1 MKHFHLTVSISLFVA
16 SLTFAQNGVGAEG
29 QRDLLP
35 PTGTS
40 PTAVLGV
47 ASPAPEVG
55 RASTLVAPAP
65 IAEPARP
72 PVSRSKKRGQIGDYD
87 FGEVLQT
94 MQASVRPLASEL
106 DQNFP
111 RFIAQIDDAITLMEQ
126 GQSIQGIT
134 LSKNAVDGV
143 LASRENVVNPLWE
156 AQFYLNEQ
164 IGVVRSRLA
173 QSLTNNDPTTN
184 AGTFQAQTAKTL
196 DTVAKRVAETKDPIR
211 KKRLIA
217 HYRTLRTL
225 STVKGKTIGMTPDQ
239 RKLWH
244 GVLRVLEQASLAH
257 QQVLMGS
264 ESLFAQLDGTS
275 IQLRD
280 YLGLMQTVDGV
291 DKLLGSFEG
300 GGMEAFVEGMCTLQ
314 EQMEHFSESM
324 QGELEN
330 RMIELETR
338 VDSMG
343 EMETE
348 SSGVMTPTSID
359 DELQGRID
367 RLSNKSSSKE

>member
-1 MKHFHLTVSISLFVA
+1 
-16 SLTFAQNGVGAEG
+16 
-29 QRDLLP
+29 
-35 PTGTS
+35 
-40 PTAVLGV
+40 
-47 ASPAPEVG
+47 
-55 RASTLVAPAP
+55 
-65 IAEPARP
+65 
-72 PVSRSKKRGQIGDYD
+72 VSRSKKRGQIGDYD

-184 AGTFQAQTAKTL
+184 VGKFQAQTAKTL
-196 DTVAKRVAETKDPIR
+196 DTVAKRIAETKDPIR

-225 STVKGKTIGMTPDQ
+225 SSVKGKTIGMTPDQ

-343 EMETE
+343 ETETE